1 MSQLFDDI
9 NSITAEEWKNQI
21 ARDLKGL
28 TTDQLAKI
36 DRSGIKISPFY
47 NVENV
52 KQKPS
57 PIFTHTDWLTG
68 VRLENETSKKQNSL
82 ALETLNCGA
91 DSLTFLIDETTSV
104 NNLLENIQADIIQS
118 NFELR
123 SKTSAFCDDLKK
135 YFHTSSLQ
143 LNSISGYVQLDP
155 VSLFVKGYHDQAEK
169 RFDAW
174 LSLFNQDRKSTR
186 LNSSH

>member
-52 KQKPS
+52 KR
-57 PIFTHTDWLTG
+57 I
-68 VRLENETSKKQNSL
+68 
-82 ALETLNCGA
+82 
-91 DSLTFLIDETTSV
+91 
-104 NNLLENIQADIIQS
+104 
-118 NFELR
+118 
-123 SKTSAFCDDLKK
+123 
-135 YFHTSSLQ
+135 
-143 LNSISGYVQLDP
+143 
-155 VSLFVKGYHDQAEK
+155 
-169 RFDAW
+169 
-174 LSLFNQDRKSTR
+174 
-186 LNSSH
+186 